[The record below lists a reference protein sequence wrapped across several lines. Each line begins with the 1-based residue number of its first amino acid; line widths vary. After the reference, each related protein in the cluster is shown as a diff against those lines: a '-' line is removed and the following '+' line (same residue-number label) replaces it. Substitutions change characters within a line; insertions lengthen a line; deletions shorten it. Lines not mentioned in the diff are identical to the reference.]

1 MSLMSNP
8 ATQYEMHEYLSRDKL
23 FEDHLPLVKIIAHH
37 ISVRLPPDKCVEDL
51 IQVGMIG
58 LLEAA
63 RTYEPNQG
71 AEFKSYA
78 SIRIRGA
85 ILDELRRET
94 WVPRSVQQKS
104 RRLSKAIREVENRN
118 GRTATDK
125 EIAAELGLSMQ
136 EYAELLETVASCT
149 VFSLDDDN
157 TFSEPSTEEDE
168 TMMGLHDESVKKKLA
183 EAIGKLPEQEK
194 MVVVL
199 YYDYGMNLRE
209 IGETL
214 NVSESRVCQ
223 IHSQATSRLRTKM
236 RNSMIE
242 EDDL

>member
-1 MSLMSNP
+1 MNNP
-8 ATQYEMHEYLSRDKL
+8 AMQYESSEYMSRDKL

-104 RRLSKAIREVENRN
+104 RRLSQAIQEVENRK
-118 GRTATDK
+118 GCTATDK
-125 EIAAELGLSMQ
+125 EIAKELGLSME

-157 TFSEPSTEEDE
+157 TFSEPSTDEDQ
-168 TMMGLHDESVKKKLA
+168 TMMGLHDESVKKTLA
-183 EAIGKLPEQEK
+183 SAIGQLPEQEK

-209 IGETL
+209 IGEVL

-236 RNSMIE
+236 RSNMIE

>member
-1 MSLMSNP
+1 MNNP
-8 ATQYEMHEYLSRDKL
+8 AMQYESSEYMSRDKL

-104 RRLSKAIREVENRN
+104 RRLSRAIQEVENRK
-118 GRTATDK
+118 GCTATDK
-125 EIAAELGLSMQ
+125 EIAKELGLSME

-157 TFSEPSTEEDE
+157 TFSEPATDEDE
-168 TMMGLHDESVKKKLA
+168 TMMGLHDESVKKTLA
-183 EAIGKLPEQEK
+183 SAIGQLPEQEK

-209 IGETL
+209 IGEVL

-223 IHSQATSRLRTKM
+223 IHSQATARLRTKM
-236 RNSMIE
+236 RSNMIE

>member
-1 MSLMSNP
+1 MNNP
-8 ATQYEMHEYLSRDKL
+8 AMQYESSEYMSRDKL

-104 RRLSKAIREVENRN
+104 RRLSQAIQEVENRK
-118 GRTATDK
+118 GCTATDK
-125 EIAAELGLSMQ
+125 EIAKELGLSME

-157 TFSEPSTEEDE
+157 TFSEPSTDEDE
-168 TMMGLHDESVKKKLA
+168 TMMGLHDESVKKTLA
-183 EAIGKLPEQEK
+183 SAIGQLPEQEK

-209 IGETL
+209 IGEVL
-214 NVSESRVCQ
+214 NVSESRICQ

-236 RNSMIE
+236 RSNMIE

>member
-1 MSLMSNP
+1 MNNP
-8 ATQYEMHEYLSRDKL
+8 AMQYESSEYMSRDKL

-104 RRLSKAIREVENRN
+104 RRLSRAIQEVENRK
-118 GRTATDK
+118 GCTATDK
-125 EIAAELGLSMQ
+125 EIAKELGLSSE

-157 TFSEPSTEEDE
+157 TFSEPATDEDE
-168 TMMGLHDESVKKKLA
+168 TMMGLHDESVKKTLA
-183 EAIGKLPEQEK
+183 SAIGQLPEQEK

-209 IGETL
+209 IGEVL

-223 IHSQATSRLRTKM
+223 IHSQATARLRTKM
-236 RNSMIE
+236 RSNMIE